1 MNRWTL
7 LSNNETVAL
16 AVCLHFNNFLG
27 NLINNKSPPVIEAK
41 FVFIACGP
49 SQRIPNVQC
58 IYFNLSLR
66 LDDIISQR
74 SKLEIDTSSP
84 SGKPIRNKTA
94 RFVNDVEILYVM
106 LDAKRNPF

>member
-1 MNRWTL
+1 MNRLTL

-49 SQRIPNVQC
+49 
-58 IYFNLSLR
+58 
-66 LDDIISQR
+66 
-74 SKLEIDTSSP
+74 
-84 SGKPIRNKTA
+84 
-94 RFVNDVEILYVM
+94 
-106 LDAKRNPF
+106 